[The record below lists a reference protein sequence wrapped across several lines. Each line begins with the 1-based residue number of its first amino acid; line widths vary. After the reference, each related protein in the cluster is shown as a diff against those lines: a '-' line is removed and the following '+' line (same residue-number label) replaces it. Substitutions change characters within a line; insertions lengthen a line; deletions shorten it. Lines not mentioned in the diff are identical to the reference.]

1 MGAGTLRDLFDE
13 QFYQNLEGGILESF
27 GRLFKNDLK
36 LFVYPLLDPSGE
48 ITTVRTLHV
57 ASGLRK
63 LFEYL
68 IDRGNIEQ
76 LDNFN
81 RDYLH
86 IFSRE
91 VLDRIKQGDPSWE
104 GMVPGAVVDVIKRN
118 AFFDYQPALA
128 VSA

>member
-1 MGAGTLRDLFDE
+1 MGAGSLRELFDE
-13 QFYQNLEGGILESF
+13 HFYQNLEGGILESF

-68 IDRGNIEQ
+68 SDRGNIEQ

-86 IFSRE
+86 IFSRDI
-91 VLDRIKQGDPSWE
+91 LDRIRKGDASWE
-104 GMVPGAVVDVIKRN
+104 AMVPAVVADVIKRN
-118 AFFDYQPALA
+118 AYFDYQPSLA
-128 VSA
+128 ESA